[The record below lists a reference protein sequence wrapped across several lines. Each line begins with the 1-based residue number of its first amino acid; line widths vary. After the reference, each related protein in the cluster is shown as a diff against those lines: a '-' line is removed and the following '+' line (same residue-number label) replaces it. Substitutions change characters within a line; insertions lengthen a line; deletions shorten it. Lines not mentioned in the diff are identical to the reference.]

1 MPLPLIQDSTTLSS
15 RLTLVTALPVSSTTP
30 VPSWPRQCGTH
41 LSSPLSPRH
50 SITCVPQAPEYVIS
64 TNAWPGL
71 SAGIS
76 IRATT
81 NGVPVWT
88 RRAASVFISLVSMQ
102 RVNDFVGDLVG
113 AQSKHLAGVF
123 LLAGFLEEGVGRPE
137 AHEIP
142 VRGPGIGQP
151 FRHGGA
157 EPADQRILLDGSHQ
171 LETLE
176 RALEEGFVE
185 RLHGMEA
192 HDLR

>member
-1 MPLPLIQDSTTLSS
+1 MPLPLIHDSTTLSS
-15 RLTLVTALPVSSTTP
+15 AFTLVTALPLSRTTP
-30 VPSWPRQCGTH
+30 VPSWPKQCGTH

-142 VRGPGIGQP
+142 VRGSGIDQP
-151 FRHGGA
+151 FRHRRA
-157 EPADQRILLDGSHQ
+157 ETADQRMLLNGGHQ
-171 LETLE
+171 RET
-176 RALEEGFVE
+176 VE
-185 RLHGMEA
+185 RLLQASFSE
-192 HDLR
+192 